1 MEQEDGFRA
10 QDSKGNII
18 LPPTLCRVST
28 HKSERQRQVSR
39 LGDGWIPFSL
49 VFPNHFIRFFISGVE
64 DLFRA
69 KDQILKVENFGVRSR
84 LISWKAF
91 DDENFGIGCQMD
103 SIDEQTFTIQP
114 FNVVIL
120 DLVTKGRQSSFLS

>member
-28 HKSERQRQVSR
+28 HKLERQRQVLR
-39 LGDGWIPFSL
+39 LGDVWIPFSL
-49 VFPNHFIRFFISGVE
+49 VSLNHFIRFFISRME

-69 KDQILKVENFGVRSR
+69 RDRILKVENLGIRSR
-84 LISWKAF
+84 LISWRAF
-91 DDENFGIGCQMD
+91 DDENFGIRWQMD
-103 SIDEQTFTIQP
+103 SIDEQTFT
-114 FNVVIL
+114 V
-120 DLVTKGRQSSFLS
+120 